1 MKAFG
6 IALAGYILMFVVL
19 FATLT
24 AMYFGLGSER
34 TFLPGSYA
42 VTPLWIAV
50 FCFFQF
56 DSGLVAG
63 VVVSK
68 LSRDRKVPL
77 ILAAMTLVLGIV
89 MALPAVQGTVPDAVP
104 RTGSLT
110 NMDAM
115 MQAQTPVWIQLIA
128 PALAALGVT
137 AGAMLMSLAGRRR
150 S

>member
-6 IALAGYILMFVVL
+6 VALAGYILMFVVL

-24 AMYFGLGSER
+24 AVYFALGTER
-34 TFLPGSYA
+34 TFLPDSYA
-42 VTPLWIAV
+42 VTPLWMAV

-63 VVVSK
+63 IVVSK

-77 ILAAMTLVLGIV
+77 ILAAMTLVFGIL
-89 MALPAVQGTVPDAVP
+89 MALPAIQSGAHDTLSRD
-104 RTGSLT
+104 GSLT
-110 NMDAM
+110 NMQAM

-128 PALAALGVT
+128 PALAALGVI
-137 AGAMLMSLAGRRR
+137 AGATLMSLVGQRR

>member
-63 VVVSK
+63 IVVSK
-68 LSRDRKVPL
+68 LSRDRRVPL

-89 MALPAVQGTVPDAVP
+89 MALPAVQVGVHDAVP
-104 RTGSLT
+104 RTGALT

-137 AGAMLMSLAGRRR
+137 AGAMLMSLLGRRR
-150 S
+150 A

>member
-24 AMYFGLGSER
+24 AVYFALGTER
-34 TFLPGSYA
+34 TFVPGSYA

-63 VVVSK
+63 IVVSK
-68 LSRDRKVPL
+68 LTRDRKVPL
-77 ILAAMTLVLGIV
+77 ILAGMTLVFGIL
-89 MALPAVQGTVPDAVP
+89 MALPAIASGVNATMTRD
-104 RTGSLT
+104 GSLT
-110 NMDAM
+110 NMQAM

-137 AGAMLMSLAGRRR
+137 AGATLMSLVGQRR

>member
-56 DSGLVAG
+56 DSGLAAG

-89 MALPAVQGTVPDAVP
+89 MALPTVLGTVQDAVP
-104 RTGSLT
+104 RSESLT

>member
-1 MKAFG
+1 MKALGTAF
-6 IALAGYILMFVVL
+6 AGYLVLFVVL
-19 FATLT
+19 FTTLT

-56 DSGLVAG
+56 DAGLVAG

-68 LSRDRKVPL
+68 LSRDRQVPFV
-77 ILAAMTLVLGIV
+77 LAAMTMGLGIV
-89 MALPAVQGTVPDAVP
+89 MALPAVLGTVPDAGP
-104 RTGSLT
+104 RIGSLT

-137 AGAMLMSLAGRRR
+137 VGSMLLSFAGRRR
-150 S
+150 P

>member
-34 TFLPGSYA
+34 TFFPGSYA

-89 MALPAVQGTVPDAVP
+89 MALPAVQGTVQDAVP

-137 AGAMLMSLAGRRR
+137 AGAMLMLRIGRRR

>member
-68 LSRDRKVPL
+68 LSSDRKVPL

-89 MALPAVQGTVPDAVP
+89 MALPAVQSTVHDAVP
-104 RTGSLT
+104 RTGTLT
-110 NMDAM
+110 NMEAM

>member
-6 IALAGYILMFVVL
+6 MALAGYLVMFVVL
-19 FATLT
+19 FTTLT

-50 FCFFQF
+50 FCFVQF
-56 DSGLVAG
+56 DAGLVAG

-68 LSRDRKVPL
+68 LSRDRKVPFL
-77 ILAAMTLVLGIV
+77 LAAMTMGLGVVI
-89 MALPAVQGTVPDAVP
+89 ALPAALGTLPDAGP
-104 RTGSLT
+104 RIGSLT

-137 AGAMLMSLAGRRR
+137 AGSTLMLRVGRRP
-150 S
+150 

>member
-63 VVVSK
+63 IVVSK

-89 MALPAVQGTVPDAVP
+89 MALPALQGTVHDAVP

-110 NMDAM
+110 NMEAM

-128 PALAALGVT
+128 PALAALGVL
-137 AGAMLMSLAGRRR
+137 AGTTLASLMGRRR

>member
-34 TFLPGSYA
+34 AFLPGSYA

-89 MALPAVQGTVPDAVP
+89 MALPTVLGTVPDAVP
-104 RTGSLT
+104 RTESLT

>member
-1 MKAFG
+1 MKSFG

-42 VTPLWIAV
+42 VTPLWMAV

-63 VVVSK
+63 IVVSK
-68 LSRDRKVPL
+68 LSTDRKVPL
-77 ILAAMTLVLGIV
+77 ILASMTLVLGIV
-89 MALPAVQGTVPDAVP
+89 MALPAVQGTVHDAVP
-104 RTGSLT
+104 RDGTLT
-110 NMDAM
+110 NMEAM

-128 PALAALGVT
+128 PALAALGVI
-137 AGAMLMSLAGRRR
+137 AGATLMSLATRRR
-150 S
+150 A

>member
-1 MKAFG
+1 MKSFG

-24 AMYFGLGSER
+24 AVYFALGTER

-63 VVVSK
+63 IVVSK

-77 ILAAMTLVLGIV
+77 ILAGMTLAFGIL
-89 MALPAVQGTVPDAVP
+89 MALPAITSGVNATVARD
-104 RTGSLT
+104 GSLT
-110 NMDAM
+110 NMEAM

-137 AGAMLMSLAGRRR
+137 AGATLMSLVGQRR

>member
-56 DSGLVAG
+56 DSGLAAG

-89 MALPAVQGTVPDAVP
+89 MALPTVLGTVQDAVP
-104 RTGSLT
+104 RSESLT
-110 NMDAM
+110 NLDAM